1 MDAFREHALYYEE
14 DNRQGETMAGKAKGR
29 GRRKNRDEGSDVSD
43 YRRKTR
49 AAKQARGSKGS
60 CSPKLFMLLLPFAA
74 VGTFLVLK
82 S

>member
-1 MDAFREHALYYEE
+1 
-14 DNRQGETMAGKAKGR
+14 MAGKAKGR
-29 GRRKNRDEGSDVSD
+29 GRRKNRGEDENLSD

-49 AAKQARGSKGS
+49 AAKRDKGSRGS
-60 CSPKLFMLLLPFAA
+60 CAPKLFMLLLPFAA